1 MKADSMVLGRIQSLL
16 AEYDGEQKVAGSKAA
31 TELGLTGSGAKD
43 PGGKDGP
50 TTHPV
55 GKLDGN
61 SGAAVLGSRGK
72 ENEKDLEEAY
82 AAGVDNTK
90 PGAGG
95 SQDDKQYNIG
105 TVQSATGEDHKT
117 ERHFKGTKDDGTTEH
132 PADASEMGEKYSSMQ
147 YPALVKLAFSKM
159 NDTLALLASG
169 TELVAKTATASKAS
183 EAKLA
188 AAAGYELA
196 DALVD
201 GVGSD
206 KKASAVGVF
215 EAIIREAQDDA
226 DAVGSLMREYRD
238 LRAKAAAGEL
248 PPQGIDPAM
257 AGGAVSAD
265 GAGGGPEAGPPGGP
279 AGGEGG
285 GMPPDLAG
293 MMGGGGGH
301 EPDGDEGGAMPPG
314 AEGGEGAGGGEHE
327 AAINELFNALI
338 EMGTPPEKLIAAA
351 QAAAGGAGGAKAAS
365 QLDESTR
372 AMAFCLSKNA
382 SEIAPIH
389 NMANWVVQLRGAGRA
404 QIKEAVGVKRQE
416 RDEIKAY
423 LREQCGI
430 R

>member
-16 AEYDGEQKVAGSKAA
+16 AEYDGEQKVAANKAA

-72 ENEKDLEEAY
+72 ENEKDLKDAY
-82 AAGVDNTK
+82 AAGVDNTT

-117 ERHFKGTKDDGTTEH
+117 ERHFKGTKEDGTTSH

-147 YPALVKLAFSKM
+147 FPSLVKLAFSKL
-159 NDTLALLASG
+159 NDSLALLATGNEPTAKSAAAG
-169 TELVAKTATASKAS
+169 TIE

-196 DALVD
+196 DALTG
-201 GVGSD
+201 GVGQD
-206 KKASAVGVF
+206 KKAAVSAMCQG
-215 EAIIREAQDDA
+215 IIREALADA
-226 DAVGSLMREYRD
+226 DAVGPFMNEYRAM
-238 LRAKAAAGEL
+238 RAKSAAGEL
-248 PPQGIDPAM
+248 PEHGIDPAM
-257 AGGAVSAD
+257 AGGAVSAE
-265 GAGGGPEAGPPGGP
+265 GAGAGPEAGPPGGAP
-279 AGGEGG
+279 
-285 GMPPDLAG
+285 MDLAG
-293 MMGGGGGH
+293 MMGGAGAGGGP
-301 EPDGDEGGAMPPG
+301 EPDGDEGAAAGGMMP
-314 AEGGEGAGGGEHE
+314 GGEGGAGSGEHE
-327 AAINELFNALI
+327 DAINELFNALI
-338 EMGTPPEKLIAAA
+338 EMGTPPEKLMAAA
-351 QAAAGGAGGAKAAS
+351 QAAAGGAGGVKAAS
-365 QLDESTR
+365 HLDDSTR
-372 AMAFCLSKNA
+372 A
-382 SEIAPIH
+382 IAATLVKHAADIPHIH
-389 NMANWVVQLRGAGRA
+389 NMMGWVVQLRNAGRA
-404 QIKEAVGVKRQE
+404 QIKEAVGARRQE
-416 RDEIKAY
+416 RDEIKGY